1 MTDTNSLGGSFRVK
15 AFSQLFGNGDL
26 SKRSVE
32 SDAKHSASSFSARG
46 QDNNDLNITDGKI
59 DEEGSDNETPTM
71 PKRRVT
77 DLSDDEIMG
86 KDDTKNIQENALFV
100 GDNDEEMKTPD
111 GTMNVELDCSIMSNP
126 LHNSEKIKQGSSPL
140 SGAMYSPN
148 LSPEN
153 ECGLQ
158 LCNLPDQTPPDTPIF
173 KVDKDRSLYSN
184 SKVDPVNDNNI

>member
-1 MTDTNSLGGSFRVK
+1 MTDSNSLGGSYRVK

-46 QDNNDLNITDGKI
+46 LDNNDMNNTDGKI
-59 DEEGSDNETPTM
+59 DEENSDNETPTM
-71 PKRRVT
+71 PKRRAT

-86 KDDTKNIQENALFV
+86 NNDTKNIQENTIYM

-111 GTMNVELDCSIMSNP
+111 ATMNVELDCSIISNP
-126 LHNSEKIKQGSSPL
+126 HNSERIKPDTSPL
-140 SGAMYSPN
+140 SGGMYSPN

-153 ECGLQ
+153 ECGL
-158 LCNLPDQTPPDTPIF
+158 
-173 KVDKDRSLYSN
+173 
-184 SKVDPVNDNNI
+184 